1 MCSAATSSRRCQHTF
16 FVLLIVTVPA
26 VCSITDPFIY
36 EDKDT
41 RFVTGR
47 ELGFMLMILFSAMAT
62 SMAMPYVT
70 DTVNRWHP
78 NNAGLKVKKQ
88 CLPSR
93 LGHRCL
99 PRPHCAFLS

>member
-1 MCSAATSSRRCQHTF
+1 
-16 FVLLIVTVPA
+16 VTVPA

-78 NNAGLKVKKQ
+78 NNAGLKVKNSV
-88 CLPSR
+88 CRHGWAIAVFPVLTVHSY
-93 LGHRCL
+93 LD
-99 PRPHCAFLS
+99 

>member
-1 MCSAATSSRRCQHTF
+1 
-16 FVLLIVTVPA
+16 VTVPA